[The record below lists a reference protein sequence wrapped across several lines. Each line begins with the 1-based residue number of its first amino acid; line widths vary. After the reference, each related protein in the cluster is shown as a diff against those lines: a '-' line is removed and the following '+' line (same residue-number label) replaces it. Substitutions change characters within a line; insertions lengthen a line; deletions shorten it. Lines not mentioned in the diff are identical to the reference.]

1 MTANDLGLASVAT
14 EAQAQGD
21 QLGGVIF
28 PKDNRKTNGAQ
39 APTDGN
45 ADGICIPK
53 HTKSR
58 RTKAAITG
66 VRAAIRDLLEASHP
80 QTVRQV
86 FYALSVKGLVGKTE
100 TEYKMTVGRLLVD
113 MRERGEI
120 PFEWIV
126 DHTRATYCPTSF
138 LSVSDSLRWLTK
150 RYRRSLWDDAQ

>member
-1 MTANDLGLASVAT
+1 
-14 EAQAQGD
+14 
-21 QLGGVIF
+21 
-28 PKDNRKTNGAQ
+28 
-39 APTDGN
+39 
-45 ADGICIPK
+45 
-53 HTKSR
+53 
-58 RTKAAITG
+58 AITG

-138 LSVSDSLRWLTK
+138 LSVSDSHRWLTK
-150 RYRRSLWDDAQ
+150 RYRRSLWDDAQVLIYVFCEKDALAAVLEQETAKLCVPLVVCRGYSSITKLHETAQDMLAAKRKTFVYHFGD